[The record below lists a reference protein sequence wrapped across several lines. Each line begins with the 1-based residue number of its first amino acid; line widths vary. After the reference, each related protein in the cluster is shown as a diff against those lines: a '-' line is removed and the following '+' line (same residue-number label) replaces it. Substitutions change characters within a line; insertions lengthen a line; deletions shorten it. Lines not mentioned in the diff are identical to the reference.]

1 MRMKTFSSYVC
12 MYVIIYVTLIF
23 LIHVFFNI
31 YFLPS
36 NALKTLHEKE
46 NNLIYIIN
54 KKEMDKEKQKQK
66 KNKKN
71 QVKKKPKNN

>member
-1 MRMKTFSSYVC
+1 

>member
-1 MRMKTFSSYVC
+1 MKTFSSYVC

>member
-1 MRMKTFSSYVC
+1 

-66 KNKKN
+66 KKQEKPSEEKTKK
-71 QVKKKPKNN
+71 QLKLYLLDKSI